1 MSVDTPKSAA
11 GSAATGA
18 ARAAAD
24 SPTAVLSRAADE
36 TQSLVVPK
44 GDQQGDGGFAHAG
57 LAAQA
62 PRIGATIRDR
72 FVLESV
78 LGTGGMGCVYL
89 ALDRRKQE
97 ARDAEPTVAI
107 KVLAGD
113 FARHPEAFIALQRET
128 RKSQQLAHPN
138 IVTVHDFD
146 RDGSQAYMTMEV
158 LCGEPLDACISA
170 HPEGLPRER
179 ANTIIAGILA
189 GLSYAHAKG
198 IVHADLKPSNVF
210 VCEDGTVKLLDFG
223 IASAVAHAGS
233 AAGETTAFNPEQLGG
248 LTPSYASEARLAGS
262 APTPADDVF
271 SLGVIAYQ
279 LHTGTH
285 PYDRQPVSALDH
297 ATLAPARVSGIKG
310 REWRA
315 IRSAITP
322 TATPAFTTVSTFRRA
337 YFGRPGLKVALS
349 MGAALALT
357 SVLATLWLTPPARE
371 QAVALSSL
379 APNVQASVQAHL
391 AQAKEALAF
400 TDVNAALYH
409 LNRATE
415 LHPYNPTALALVD
428 QLVSDTLTRIEPLS
442 EEQERAQLSQLLTH
456 PTLRNHRALHTRA
469 RELGLSI

>member
-1 MSVDTPKSAA
+1 MSVDTPKSGAS
-11 GSAATGA
+11 SAVAGA
-18 ARAAAD
+18 ANSPTMVLPEAAD
-24 SPTAVLSRAADE
+24 Q
-36 TQSLVVPK
+36 TQTLVATK
-44 GDQQGDGGFAHAG
+44 GDQRGGMG
-57 LAAQA
+57 TSLSNSAAQP
-62 PRIGATIRDR
+62 PRIGSTIRDR
-72 FVLESV
+72 FVLQSV
-78 LGTGGMGCVYL
+78 LGSGGMGCVYL

-97 ARDAEPTVAI
+97 ARDTNPTVAI

-158 LCGEPLDACISA
+158 LDGEPLDACISA
-170 HPEGLPRER
+170 HPDGLPRER
-179 ANTIIAGILA
+179 ANAIIEGIIA

-223 IASAVAHAGS
+223 IASAAAHAGS
-233 AAGETTAFNPEQLGG
+233 AAGETTVFNPEQLGG
-248 LTPSYASEARLAGS
+248 LTPSYASKARLAGN
-262 APTPADDVF
+262 APTPADDIF
-271 SLGVIAYQ
+271 ALGVIAYQ

-285 PYDRQPVSALDH
+285 PYNRQPVTTLD
-297 ATLAPARVSGIKG
+297 PAAVVPDRVPGIKG

-315 IRSAITP
+315 IRGAITP
-322 TATPAFTTVSTFRRA
+322 TATPAFTTVSAFRRA
-337 YFGRPGLKVALS
+337 YFGRPRLRVALS

-371 QAVALSSL
+371 QAVAFSSL
-379 APNVQASVQAHL
+379 APNAQASVQANL

-400 TDVNAALYH
+400 EDVNAALYH

-428 QLVSDTLTRIEPLS
+428 QLVSDTLARIEPLS
-442 EEQERAQLSQLLTH
+442 DDQKRDQLRQLLTH
-456 PTLRNHRALHTRA
+456 PTLRNHRALHDRA